1 METPDV
7 SEVQIAAEQG
17 LQKLIAGNQRFMRGQ
32 AKFPTVCKET
42 LADLA
47 REQKPFATILGCS
60 DSRVPPELIFDANF
74 GELFIVRVAGN
85 VISPEVMGSLQYAGA
100 HLLTPLFVVLGHAG
114 CGAVKAALEYKLNG
128 VQLRSRIQILVN
140 NILPGL
146 PEFDAQSSQEETLA
160 SAIEANVR
168 WSMHQL
174 LETPEGQNGLKMGVK
189 LVGAVYD
196 ITTGQVRFL
205 A

>member
-1 METPDV
+1 LHLNGGKDLSLWKLLTRLKFRLLP
-7 SEVQIAAEQG
+7 QG

-100 HLLTPLFVVLGHAG
+100 HLLTLLFVVLGHAG

-128 VQLRSRIQILVN
+128 VQLRSRIQIL
-140 NILPGL
+140 
-146 PEFDAQSSQEETLA
+146 A
-160 SAIEANVR
+160 
-168 WSMHQL
+168 
-174 LETPEGQNGLKMGVK
+174 GVYK
-189 LVGAVYD
+189 LFAP
-196 ITTGQVRFL
+196 TGTSIGNRVS
-205 A
+205 

>member
-1 METPDV
+1 V
-7 SEVQIAAEQG
+7 
-17 LQKLIAGNQRFMRGQ
+17 
-32 AKFPTVCKET
+32 
-42 LADLA
+42 
-47 REQKPFATILGCS
+47 
-60 DSRVPPELIFDANF
+60 ANF
-74 GELFIVRVAGN
+74 LLSKRIDLDRRTKSEGYVSKSP
-85 VISPEVMGSLQYAGA
+85 IS
-100 HLLTPLFVVLGHAG
+100 
-114 CGAVKAALEYKLNG
+114 CKLP
-128 VQLRSRIQILVN
+128 LVN

-146 PEFDAQSSQEETLA
+146 PEFDAQSSQEERLA

>member
-1 METPDV
+1 MASDDSQNAVYSADE
-7 SEVQIAAEQG
+7 A
-17 LQKLIAGNQRFMRGQ
+17 LQRLIAGNQRFLAGQ
-32 AKFPTVCKET
+32 AHFPTVCKET

-114 CGAVKAALEYKLNG
+114 CGAIKAALEYKLNG

-146 PEFDAQSSQEETLA
+146 PEFDAQSSQEE
-160 SAIEANVR
+160 
-168 WSMHQL
+168 
-174 LETPEGQNGLKMGVK
+174 
-189 LVGAVYD
+189 
-196 ITTGQVRFL
+196 
-205 A
+205 

>member
-1 METPDV
+1 MV
-7 SEVQIAAEQG
+7 
-17 LQKLIAGNQRFMRGQ
+17 
-32 AKFPTVCKET
+32 
-42 LADLA
+42 
-47 REQKPFATILGCS
+47 
-60 DSRVPPELIFDANF
+60 
-74 GELFIVRVAGN
+74 
-85 VISPEVMGSLQYAGA
+85 SLQYAGA

-146 PEFDAQSSQEETLA
+146 SEFDAQSSQEEKLA

-168 WSMHQL
+168 WSMRQL